1 MGCWALE
8 REQESR
14 RHAGTERIVVL
25 VHFPLLFLNY
35 ERFFIVS
42 VFYSLNFLIS
52 HGLVVGTDKDY
63 M

>member
-1 MGCWALE
+1 M
-8 REQESR
+8 
-14 RHAGTERIVVL
+14 VVL